1 MEEDKNLNKIM
12 EVVEEEKPIRKSK
25 CWIVVLVTV
34 LIVAI
39 SIIGYIV
46 VDRNDGDDN
55 CNEEVTESVTEK
67 LESASFLYEDNY
79 YVRNVV
85 QDEGTYREVL
95 DTEANNFMRIL
106 NVDSDKE
113 VFDYNY
119 ITDTFSYLYY
129 FEDELIMR
137 VVYDYVMGEVLLD
150 EAEQYDNLI
159 TDINTLKLYFEDLLE
174 EIIIRNFLFFSIK
187 LNKPY

>member
-12 EVVEEEKPIRKSK
+12 EVVEEEATPKRKSK
-25 CWIVVLVTV
+25 CWIVVLITILV
-34 LIVAI
+34 VAI

-46 VDRNDGDDN
+46 VENNSGDDN
-55 CNEEVTESVTEK
+55 NNEEITETVKEK
-67 LESASFLYEDNY
+67 LEGASFLYEDNY

-174 EIIIRNFLFFSIK
+174 ENELEVDE
-187 LNKPY
+187 L